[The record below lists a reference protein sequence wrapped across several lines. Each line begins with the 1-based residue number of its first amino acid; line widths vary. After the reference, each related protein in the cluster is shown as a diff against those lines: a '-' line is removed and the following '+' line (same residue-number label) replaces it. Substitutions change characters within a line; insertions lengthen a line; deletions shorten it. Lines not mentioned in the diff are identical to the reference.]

1 MLKKIPIIAI
11 FLLNSF
17 YLLSQEYLGSW
28 TSYLPYYSAS
38 KIAIANDKIYCSTN
52 GGLFYYNT
60 ADNSLNKFSK
70 ENGLS
75 DSDISTIA
83 YSKSNDVLLIAY
95 TNANLDLVSGNTIF
109 NLSDIKRKAILGDKN
124 IYSIYF
130 SNDKAYLA
138 CGFGIVVIDLLKKE
152 IKETYYI
159 GKDGEQI
166 KVNSISSDAQNLYAG
181 TDQGLYYAALSS
193 TNLIDFNNWQK
204 HSRFSDPDDII
215 SSLSE
220 GNGTIYL
227 VQENTLSGEDSIYY
241 NKNGIWE
248 PYPFFQSEKIQ
259 SIRYNNNSFIVCS
272 RYLLDV
278 FDENG
283 ENIKHLF
290 TGSPSSADIGEN
302 DIMWIADKKE
312 GLIKNPNSWEK
323 IILIPEGPIAKS
335 IANMAFSNGKLL
347 GVAGG
352 TNSSWGNLF
361 VAAQVYKYEDKGWAN
376 WKRDTIKDLIDI
388 EVDPLNNE
396 RYFAASWGYGL
407 LEFNNGELQEVY
419 KDYNS
424 SLQTIIPGDNF
435 FRIGGMDFDKEG
447 NLWVTNSGVAEPLSV
462 LKTNGEWKSFPIA
475 SAVNAPNM
483 ADIIITEN
491 GHKWI
496 ILQGGRGLFVFDDKN
511 TIENNDDDEYVKLSI
526 VDKNGGVIT
535 NEVYSIAEDREGN
548 IWVGTNQGPLV
559 YYSPYRV
566 FSDDNFYAQQIIIPR
581 NDGSGF
587 GDPLL
592 GTESIT
598 CIEVDGANRKWLGTS
613 GGGVYLVSDD
623 GLDQIYEFNTD
634 NSPLLS
640 NTITDIEINDQ
651 TGEVF
656 FGTEG
661 GIISYIGDATQP
673 DDAFT
678 DVYVFPN
685 PVRESYSGD
694 ITVSGLIENTFVK
707 ITDINGNIVHETT
720 SLGGQATWDG
730 KNYAGDR
737 VATGVYLVFCTSE
750 DGFQTIV
757 TKLLFIH

>member
-1 MLKKIPIIAI
+1 MLRTVPIIII
-11 FLLNSF
+11 FLFNSF
-17 YLLSQEYLGSW
+17 YLFSQEYLGSW
-28 TSYLPYYSAS
+28 ASYLPYNSAL

-52 GGLFYYNT
+52 GGLFYYNE

-83 YSKSNDVLLIAY
+83 YSKLNDVLLIAY

-130 SNDKAYLA
+130 FDNKAYLA
-138 CGFGIVVIDLLKKE
+138 CGFGIVVVDLIKKE
-152 IKETYYI
+152 IKETYFI

-181 TDQGLYYAALSS
+181 TDQGLYYADLSS

-204 HSRFSDPDDII
+204 HSRFSNSDDVI

-220 GNGTIYL
+220 GNGIIYL
-227 VQENTLSGEDSIYY
+227 VQKKTSSGEDSIYY
-241 NKNGIWE
+241 NKNGYWE
-248 PYPFFQSEKIQ
+248 PYPFFQSEIIQ
-259 SIRYNNNSFIVCS
+259 SITNNNGSLIVCS

-278 FDENG
+278 FAENG
-283 ENIKHLF
+283 ENVKHLY
-290 TGSPSSADIGEN
+290 TGNPSCADYGEN
-302 DIMWIADKKE
+302 EVMWIADKYN
-312 GLIKNPNSWEK
+312 GLIRNPNSWEK
-323 IILIPEGPIAKS
+323 IILIPEGPIEKK
-335 IANMAFSNGKLL
+335 IAGMAFSNGKLL

-352 TNSSWGNLF
+352 TTSSWGNLY
-361 VAAQVYKYEDKGWAN
+361 VAAQVYEYENKEWSN
-376 WKRDTIKDLIDI
+376 FKRDSIKDLIDI

-419 KDYNS
+419 TDYNS
-424 SLQTIIPGDNF
+424 SLQTIIPSDYF
-435 FRIGGMDFDKEG
+435 FRLGGLDFDKEG

-462 LKTNGEWKSFPIA
+462 LKTNGDWKSFPIS
-475 SAVNAPNM
+475 SAVDAPNM
-483 ADIIITEN
+483 ADIIVTDS

-496 ILQGGRGLFVFDDKN
+496 ILQGGKGLFVFN
-511 TIENNDDDEYVKLSI
+511 ENNIDNDDDDEYVKLSI
-526 VDKNGGVIT
+526 VNKNGGVIT
-535 NEVYSIAEDREGN
+535 NEVYSIAEDRDGN

-559 YYSPYRV
+559 YYSPYRI
-566 FSDDNFYAQQIIIPR
+566 FSDDNFYAQPIIIPR

-598 CIEVDGANRKWLGTS
+598 SIEVDGANRKWLGTS

-623 GLDQIYEFNTD
+623 GLDQIHEFNTD

-673 DDAFT
+673 DESFS
-678 DVYVFPN
+678 DVYVYPN
-685 PVRESYSGD
+685 P
-694 ITVSGLIENTFVK
+694 
-707 ITDINGNIVHETT
+707 
-720 SLGGQATWDG
+720 
-730 KNYAGDR
+730 
-737 VATGVYLVFCTSE
+737 
-750 DGFQTIV
+750 
-757 TKLLFIH
+757 

>member
-1 MLKKIPIIAI
+1 MLRAVPIIVF
-11 FLLNSF
+11 FLINSF
-17 YLLSQEYLGSW
+17 YLFSQEYLGSW
-28 TSYLPYYSAS
+28 TSYLPYNRAS
-38 KIAIANDKIYCSTN
+38 KIAIAQNKIYCSTN
-52 GGLFYYNT
+52 GGLFYYNE

-130 SNDKAYLA
+130 LNDNAYLA
-138 CGFGIVVIDLLKKE
+138 CGFGIVVVDLLKKE

-181 TDQGLYYAALSS
+181 TDQGLYYADLSS

-204 HSRFSDPDDII
+204 HSRFSDSNDII
-215 SSLSE
+215 SSLTE

-241 NKNGIWE
+241 NKYGVWE

-259 SIRYNNNSFIVCS
+259 SLRYNNSRLIVCS

-278 FDENG
+278 FSETG

-290 TGSPSSADIGEN
+290 TGSPYSADFGEN
-302 DIMWIADKKE
+302 DVMWIADKIE

-323 IILIPEGPIAKS
+323 ITLIPEGPMAINIAG
-335 IANMAFSNGKLL
+335 MTFSNGKLL

-352 TNSSWGNLF
+352 TTSSWGNLF
-361 VAAQVYKYEDKGWAN
+361 VAAQVYEYENKEWSN

-419 KDYNS
+419 KDHNS
-424 SLQTIIPGDNF
+424 SLQTIIPGGNF
-435 FRIGGMDFDKEG
+435 FRLGGLDFDKEG

-462 LKTNGEWKSFPIA
+462 LKTNGEWKSFPI
-475 SAVNAPNM
+475 SNAVNAPNM
-483 ADIIITEN
+483 ADIIITET

-511 TIENNDDDEYVKLSI
+511 TFENDDDDEYVKLSI

-535 NEVYSIAEDREGN
+535 NEVYSIAEDRDGN
-548 IWVGTNQGPLV
+548 IWVGTNQGPLI
-559 YYSPYRV
+559 YYSPYRI

-661 GIISYIGDATQP
+661 GIISFIGDATQP
-673 DDAFT
+673 DEIFT
-678 DVYVFPN
+678 DVYVYPN
-685 PVRESYSGD
+685 PVRESYAGD
-694 ITVSGLIENTFVK
+694 IIVSGLIENTYVK
-707 ITDINGNIVHETT
+707 ITDINGNIVHETI
-720 SLGGQATWDG
+720 SLGGQAIWDG